1 VRSRIS
7 RHLRNVPGAPP
18 AADRALDEGLT
29 TAPGVGEPALPP
41 PELNGRDY
49 AIFLLRLAA
58 EIEHGLMVQYLFTA
72 YSLGGPTVP
81 EGRQADV
88 RAWQETI
95 LGIAKEEMAHFVT
108 VENLLTALSGPLNF
122 NREEFPHDTVLYP
135 FGFKLQPA
143 SLGSLAAY
151 ICAESPAEWG
161 VPEEQEIKERAEVGT
176 GAPVNRVG
184 NLYAELIRILRDP
197 TLVPSSAFDAG
208 SVAFQASWDE
218 WGRGYREGARGREA
232 MSSLPQLPAPELLI
246 IEVGSRAAA
255 LDAIE
260 QVGEQ
265 GEGLEPGTENESH
278 FQRFLAIYRG
288 MKELGDGTGV
298 RPLATNP
305 TTDLEGPDVGPAED
319 PNTTTPIVNEEA
331 NLWAHLFNVRYR
343 KLLVNLSHAFE
354 LSDDPGDRAA
364 LGPRGTLIHRTFSEM
379 YNLRAIAGQIVVLP
393 IDGAQPDGPLAG
405 PPFQIPH
412 TLMLPPD
419 ESGRWRLH
427 RDILDAADTM
437 IDRLRSEGSAGGRDY
452 LAALAQMD
460 AIERDQLELLIAGSS
475 RTPAGSGAPTP

>member
-7 RHLRNVPGAPP
+7 RHLRNVLAAPP
-18 AADRALDEGLT
+18 AADSALDERLT
-29 TAPGVGEPALPP
+29 SAAAAEPAPP
-41 PELNGRDY
+41 PSELSGRDY

-81 EGRQADV
+81 EGKQADV

-95 LGIAKEEMAHFVT
+95 LGIAKEEMAHLVT
-108 VENLLTALSGPLNF
+108 VENLLTALTAPLNF

-135 FGFKLQPA
+135 FAFKLQPA

-151 ICAESPAEWG
+151 ICAESPLDWG
-161 VPEEQEIKERAEVGT
+161 IPEEQEIKDRAQVSA

-184 NLYAELIRILRDP
+184 SLYAELIRVLGDP
-197 TLVPSSAFDAG
+197 TLVPSSDFNAA

-218 WGRGYREGARGREA
+218 WGRGYREGQRGREA
-232 MSSLPQLPAPELLI
+232 MSSLRQLPAPELLI

-255 LDAIE
+255 LEAIE

-265 GEGLEPGTENESH
+265 GEGLERGTENESH

-288 MKELGDGTGV
+288 MKELGDGVGV

-319 PNTTTPIVNEEA
+319 PDTTTPIVNEEA
-331 NLWAHLFNVRYR
+331 RLWAHLFNVRYR

-354 LSDDPGDRAA
+354 LSDDPSDRDT
-364 LGPRGTLIHRTFSEM
+364 LSPRGALIHRTFSEM
-379 YNLRAIAGQIVVLP
+379 YNLRAIAGQLVVLP
-393 IDGAQPDGPLAG
+393 VDDAQPDGPRAG

-412 TLMLPPD
+412 TLMLPAD
-419 ESGRWRLH
+419 EGGRWRLH
-427 RDILDAADTM
+427 RDILDAAGAM
-437 IDRLRSEGSAGGRDY
+437 IDQLRDETSADGRDY
-452 LAALAQMD
+452 LAALDQMD
-460 AIERDQLELLIAGSS
+460 AIERDQLELLIAGSA
-475 RTPAGSGAPTP
+475 RTPAGAPTP